1 MFRLKLPD
9 DADADPAD
17 VLDVDSQAD
26 SPVGDTPD
34 SAERNNNCEVCLIEP
49 RNPRLAL
56 VPCGHQRFCSMCANR
71 VRDEGHGCPICKR
84 HQLCAISILKELNST
99 NV

>member
-1 MFRLKLPD
+1 MPLMFRLKLPD

-34 SAERNNNCEVCLIEP
+34 SAERNNNCEVCLSS
-49 RNPRLAL
+49 LAIL
-56 VPCGHQRFCSMCANR
+56 GSLWCRVDINASARCVPTAS
-71 VRDEGHGCPICKR
+71 VTRDTAV
-84 HQLCAISILKELNST
+84 LSASDISFVLSLY
-99 NV
+99 